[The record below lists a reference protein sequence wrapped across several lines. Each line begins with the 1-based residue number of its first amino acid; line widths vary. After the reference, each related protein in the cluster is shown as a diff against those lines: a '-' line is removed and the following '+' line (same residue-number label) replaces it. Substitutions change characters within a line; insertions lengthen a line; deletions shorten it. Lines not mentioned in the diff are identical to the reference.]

1 VSWNGSIHFSSAG
14 KCLPLSRMQTI
25 LQAGL
30 LAPGS
35 SYLPAFPNRG
45 SVALSAF
52 VPVTAAGPL
61 PARIDSTL
69 TGFPITPFRHPEVRY
84 SYIIAHIFCQLL
96 RASIDGA
103 SVAPSTGI
111 SQRSLPLNL
120 ASLGFALS
128 RASAFGN
135 PTLLTSLSNGQDEGR
150 TCIADSCIAEN
161 GLEKLATIP
170 ARITNASAGFAWGLG
185 GVRGEALAAM
195 LAEGALSPNNCW
207 LSRGGN
213 ARPPPIE
220 TLSKCACPG
229 HLSLILKAQV
239 GSQDLIHRSYC
250 FPGDSSCVLIR

>member
-1 VSWNGSIHFSSAG
+1 MSWNGSIHFSSAG

-35 SYLPAFPNRG
+35 SYSPAFPNQG

-84 SYIIAHIFCQLL
+84 FYITLAVLCQLL
-96 RASIDGA
+96 RASINGA

-120 ASLGFALS
+120 ASLGFALELWHK
-128 RASAFGN
+128 
-135 PTLLTSLSNGQDEGR
+135 P
-150 TCIADSCIAEN
+150 AE
-161 GLEKLATIP
+161 
-170 ARITNASAGFAWGLG
+170 
-185 GVRGEALAAM
+185 
-195 LAEGALSPNNCW
+195 
-207 LSRGGN
+207 
-213 ARPPPIE
+213 PPPQ
-220 TLSKCACPG
+220 SRFARFCPG
-229 HLSLILKAQV
+229 HLSLIMKAGV
-239 GSQDLIHRSYC
+239 GSHDLIHGSYC
-250 FPGDSSCVLIR
+250 FSYDGSSVLLR

>member
-1 VSWNGSIHFSSAG
+1 MSWIGSIHFSSAG

-84 SYIIAHIFCQLL
+84 FYIIAAIFCQLL
-96 RASIDGA
+96 RASINGA
-103 SVAPSTGI
+103 SVAPSSGKASGASPSISLSCFSRVLAYSTNRRASHRATRVAGPLLWQ

-120 ASLGFALS
+120 ASLVLPLGIYPLS
-128 RASAFGN
+128 
-135 PTLLTSLSNGQDEGR
+135 
-150 TCIADSCIAEN
+150 
-161 GLEKLATIP
+161 
-170 ARITNASAGFAWGLG
+170 
-185 GVRGEALAAM
+185 
-195 LAEGALSPNNCW
+195 
-207 LSRGGN
+207 
-213 ARPPPIE
+213 
-220 TLSKCACPG
+220 
-229 HLSLILKAQV
+229 
-239 GSQDLIHRSYC
+239 
-250 FPGDSSCVLIR
+250 